1 MKLLYR
7 DRPTRKALGC
17 AIAVALAIGHAAA
30 QEPGLAV
37 NLVARKV
44 VVTEKGE
51 SFVAAETAK
60 PADVIEYE
68 ATYKNRG
75 KSAVSNVAATV
86 PIPAGLTLVPDSSK
100 PTAVEASVDG
110 KNFAPVPLTKD
121 VMNAYGM
128 MEKQAVP
135 LGEYRAL
142 RWILPELA
150 AGADAKVA
158 LRARVLTSNDK
169 R

>member
-1 MKLLYR
+1 MKTTNR
-7 DRPTRKALGC
+7 ARPTRKALGC
-17 AIAVALAIGHAAA
+17 AIAVALAVGHVAA
-30 QEPGLAV
+30 QEPELAV
-37 NLVARKV
+37 SLVARKV
-44 VVTEKGE
+44 ITTEKGE
-51 SFVAAETAK
+51 SLVAAETAK

-75 KSAVSNVAATV
+75 KAAVSNVAATV
-86 PIPAGLTLVPDSSK
+86 PIPAGLTLVPESSK
-100 PTAVEASVDG
+100 PVAAQASLDG
-110 KNFAPVPLTKD
+110 KNFSPVPLTRD
-121 VMNAYGM
+121 VINAYGM
-128 MEKQAVP
+128 TEKQPVP